1 MMIVGKQINSLQR
14 LIEITI
20 NDRKSIF
27 VKDRFNNLQCHSW
40 KFIANLNLKTII
52 KMINDDILFE
62 CMRND

>member
-1 MMIVGKQINSLQR
+1 MIVGKQINSLQM
-14 LIEITI
+14 LIDTI
-20 NDRKSIF
+20 NNKKSVF

-62 CMRND
+62 CVRND

>member
-1 MMIVGKQINSLQR
+1 MIVGKQINSLQM
-14 LIEITI
+14 LIDTI
-20 NDRKSIF
+20 NNKKSVF

>member
-1 MMIVGKQINSLQR
+1 MIVGKQINSLQR

-27 VKDRFNNLQCHSW
+27 VKDRFNSFQCHSW

-62 CMRND
+62 CVRND